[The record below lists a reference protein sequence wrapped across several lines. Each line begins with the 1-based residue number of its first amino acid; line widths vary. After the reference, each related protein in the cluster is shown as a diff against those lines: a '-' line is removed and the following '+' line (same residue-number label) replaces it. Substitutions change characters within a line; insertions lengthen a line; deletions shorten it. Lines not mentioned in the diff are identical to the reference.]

1 MAPEPGKA
9 QAELYAALE
18 RCVQMA
24 AGGHLSLNQAL
35 AQLGSASYAFVGI
48 VLCLPFLQPLSLGPL
63 STMAGAA
70 FITMGIQLL
79 RAIEQPQLPERLGH
93 YEIPGHVWQS
103 LLKPCSTLAHWLG
116 RFSKPRLGHWIDG
129 PAGLRRVGALLLVG
143 GLLLA
148 IPAPMIPFS
157 NTIPVLGILCTYT
170 ALLERDGALL
180 VVAIGFMALSA
191 LYFALLGWLALT
203 VGFQLGAWLGL
214 T

>member
-1 MAPEPGKA
+1 
-9 QAELYAALE
+9 
-18 RCVQMA
+18 
-24 AGGHLSLNQAL
+24 
-35 AQLGSASYAFVGI
+35 
-48 VLCLPFLQPLSLGPL
+48 
-63 STMAGAA
+63 
-70 FITMGIQLL
+70 
-79 RAIEQPQLPERLGH
+79 
-93 YEIPGHVWQS
+93 VWQS